1 MKETTTNKALSLKT
15 LTKSTVW
22 DVQEND
28 IFRML
33 DASDK
38 EGELK
43 ENLRHIADIVR
54 SAFMIEEVKDDNKL
68 LQEK

>member
-1 MKETTTNKALSLKT
+1 MAKEKEKETTAKAISLKT

-33 DASDK
+33 EAGDK
-38 EGELK
+38 DSELRIICATMPTSSGVP
-43 ENLRHIADIVR
+43 LR
-54 SAFMIEEVKDDNKL
+54 
-68 LQEK
+68 